1 MFDKDLMMQ
10 NLISLFCETCMF
22 LSPYRRR
29 RRHRYRH
36 SSGENISTAGFLVFL
51 AGFALI
57 YIAFKTTL
65 VERITSNELIR
76 TIIKF
81 ILTIAGIGIIVF
93 SFSLD

>member
-1 MFDKDLMMQ
+1 MMMQ
-10 NLISLFCETCMF
+10 NLISLFCGVCLF
-22 LSPYRRR
+22 LSPYR

-57 YIAFKTTL
+57 YMAFKTTL

-76 TIIKF
+76 TIIKI